1 MRKLIL
7 ALVVVGMCWG
17 MTGCATISSGSDT
30 YTQFNS
36 TPEKIECTVEGQNYK
51 QVITTPANLTLPAK
65 AAPVTITCNTQ
76 GYHQGVRTIDT
87 KMDGSIFGNI
97 LLGGGV
103 GLIIDAW
110 TKSGQKYPKSVMME
124 LDKKEFAT
132 PEERDKWYD
141 DAKAAVKEKTNR
153 EIQVIIAGC
162 KEDDKMMCER
172 KVKKLNAALD
182 ERLAVLTNH
191 HEQAVILK
199 PAPILSAA
207 QQADIPSSARV
218 VKK

>member
-7 ALVVVGMCWG
+7 VLVMVGMCWG

-76 GYHQGVRTIDT
+76 GYHQGVQTIDT

-103 GLIIDAW
+103 GLIIDAC

-124 LDKKEFAT
+124 
-132 PEERDKWYD
+132 
-141 DAKAAVKEKTNR
+141 
-153 EIQVIIAGC
+153 
-162 KEDDKMMCER
+162 
-172 KVKKLNAALD
+172 
-182 ERLAVLTNH
+182 
-191 HEQAVILK
+191 
-199 PAPILSAA
+199 
-207 QQADIPSSARV
+207 
-218 VKK
+218 

>member
-1 MRKLIL
+1 
-7 ALVVVGMCWG
+7 
-17 MTGCATISSGSDT
+17 
-30 YTQFNS
+30 
-36 TPEKIECTVEGQNYK
+36 
-51 QVITTPANLTLPAK
+51 
-65 AAPVTITCNTQ
+65 
-76 GYHQGVRTIDT
+76 
-87 KMDGSIFGNI
+87 
-97 LLGGGV
+97 
-103 GLIIDAW
+103 
-110 TKSGQKYPKSVMME
+110 MME

-141 DAKAAVKEKTNR
+141 DAKAAVKEKNNR

-199 PAPILSAA
+199 PAPILSTA
-207 QQADIPSSARV
+207 QPADIPSSARV